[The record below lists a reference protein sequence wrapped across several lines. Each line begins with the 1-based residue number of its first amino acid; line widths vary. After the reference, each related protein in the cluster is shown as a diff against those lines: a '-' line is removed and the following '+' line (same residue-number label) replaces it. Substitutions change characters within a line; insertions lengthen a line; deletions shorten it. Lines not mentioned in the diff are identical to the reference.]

1 MKLLRLIQ
9 VTLLTLLAGCA
20 AQQAFDEGRSRVESG
35 DFVGGMLKV
44 EEAKRLD
51 PANAAYREYA
61 ARQRELALQQALA
74 LADAARLRS
83 DWNAAEAAY
92 RHMLEIDP
100 RNTRAQNGIASVAA
114 ERRHRAA
121 LDEAQAAIAKGDAA
135 GALARIREV
144 LAENPAHRDALRLLR
159 QVEERS
165 ARAAIASPEL
175 SAALK
180 KPVTIEFRDVTIKQ
194 VFELLSRNTGLNF
207 VFDRDVRP
215 DLRTTVFVRDTPI
228 DEVMRFILLTNQ
240 LDRKVLN
247 ANTVLIYPNTQAKQR
262 DYQELVVKSFYLT
275 NVDVKQM
282 ANTIKTLVKT
292 KDLIVDEKLN
302 LLVMRDTP
310 EAVRMAER
318 LVRTQDL
325 AEPEVMLELEVM
337 EVGTNVLQDLG
348 IQYPSQVSYSL
359 IGGAGTPGTITLPE
373 WLNRDSNLVR
383 LTVSDPFLVLNL
395 KNETNRTNVL
405 ANPRIR
411 VKSHE
416 KAKIHIGDKVP
427 VITNTSTSTGF
438 VAESVNYL
446 DVGLKLDV
454 EPAVTLDDEVGIKVG
469 LEVSNIVQQIKSA
482 SGTLT
487 YQLGTRNASTTL
499 RLKDGETQVLA
510 GLISDEDRK
519 TIDQIPGLGEL
530 PLIGRLFGNHSDNT
544 TKTEIILLITPHII
558 RNIARPDV
566 RLEEFASGTEG
577 AIGAAPLNLLPAAAA
592 PKRP

>member
-1 MKLLRLIQ
+1 MKLHRLIQ

-114 ERRHRAA
+114 ERRYRAT
-121 LDEAQAAIAKGDAA
+121 LDEAQAAIAKGDSA
-135 GALARIREV
+135 GALSRIRDV

-180 KPVTIEFRDVTIKQ
+180 KPVTIEFRDATVKQ

-228 DEVMRFILLTNQ
+228 DEVMRFILVTNQ

-247 ANTVLIYPNTQAKQR
+247 ANSVLIYPNTQAKQR

-395 KNETNRTNVL
+395 KNETDRSNIL

-469 LEVSNIVQQIKSA
+469 LEVSNIVQTIKSA

-519 TIDQIPGLGEL
+519 SINQIPGLGDL
-530 PLIGRLFGNHSDNT
+530 PVIGRLFGSHSDTT
-544 TKTEIILLITPHII
+544 TKTEIVLLITPRII

-577 AIGAAPLNLLPAAAA
+577 AIGAAPLNLLPAAVP